1 MKEKRSNL
9 LDYAILFIKWR
20 RVIIINALIIGLLSV
35 GLSLIVPLW
44 YKGSATI
51 LPPQEGEESTGFSA
65 LLSQIPL
72 PSSLFS
78 MGGVSQSASLVL
90 ALLQSRTVME
100 SVVTQ
105 FDLIKRYK
113 EKNMEEAVRTLRDRC
128 SFKIEEDGTVTIST
142 SVRTGFFHPKSQ
154 VREAKL
160 LARDMTNFF
169 IQQLD
174 FMNKRL
180 RTEKAKNVRLFL
192 EKRYNENMRDLANTE
207 EALRDFQE
215 KYGTIALP
223 EQTLAAIEAAAGLK
237 AEIISKKIELGVLK
251 QTVGASHP
259 NFSKAKT
266 ELDEL
271 ERGYDTFHTGDTL
284 KGRGLFPPFSK
295 VPEYG
300 LEYARLIRDIKLQE
314 ILLEFLL
321 PQYEQARIQEAKDTP
336 TIQIIDEAVLPIR
349 KDKPKRIFI
358 VLFSVMLSGILSFF
372 YALAVEKLR
381 ALKREGGEDFKKIN
395 WVKTQLK
402 GDVKNIFRRNRR

>member
-78 MGGVSQSASLVL
+78 MGGASQSASLVL

-266 ELDEL
+266 ELYEL

-381 ALKREGGEDFKKIN
+381 AMKSEGGEDFKKIN